1 MSKRN
6 SKRLEIIELE
16 HDIND
21 ILADMYKV
29 SNIMSKNAYELAREL
44 IKLGYKK
51 EKKDGTQ

>member
-51 EKKDGTQ
+51 EPKDVT